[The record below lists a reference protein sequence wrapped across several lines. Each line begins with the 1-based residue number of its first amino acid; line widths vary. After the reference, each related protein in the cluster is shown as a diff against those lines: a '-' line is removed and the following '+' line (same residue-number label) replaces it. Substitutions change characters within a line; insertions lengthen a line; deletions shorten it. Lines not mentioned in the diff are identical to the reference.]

1 MHHMLIYS
9 QILLCMRPVL
19 SHKHGNLILHDKIC
33 FPAVI
38 TVAGYRLP
46 IPADCLQSSQ
56 GIPGEVAQTLFLPDN
71 IEVQTAVSS
80 IGNKSFTLVQR
91 IVEVPT
97 DTVKCICTTVMVGFD
112 QATHESKPI
121 SEEWKRAIS
130 EYEHRLF
137 S

>member
-38 TVAGYRLP
+38 AVAGYRLP

-56 GIPGEVAQTLFLPDN
+56 GIPGEVAQTLLQQASCSIVIVNPYSLFYFNLDN
-71 IEVQTAVSS
+71 ISGQMEIWLYQVQ
-80 IGNKSFTLVQR
+80 
-91 IVEVPT
+91 
-97 DTVKCICTTVMVGFD
+97 
-112 QATHESKPI
+112 
-121 SEEWKRAIS
+121 
-130 EYEHRLF
+130 
-137 S
+137 